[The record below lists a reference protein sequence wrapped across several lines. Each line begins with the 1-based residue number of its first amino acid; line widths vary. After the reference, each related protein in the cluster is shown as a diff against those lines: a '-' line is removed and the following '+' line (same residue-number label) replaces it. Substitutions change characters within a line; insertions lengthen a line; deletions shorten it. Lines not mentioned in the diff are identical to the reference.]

1 MKGIYLLFIFLVLL
15 NEATGQLKDTFE
27 YHVNLAA
34 TGIINK
40 TESSNSFVFRS
51 GLSFDM
57 DKDNFEVNS
66 SASWIYGKLNRQ
78 LSNNDY
84 SFLTNVDYIIDS
96 TRFVVWALGNYDK
109 SFSLRI
115 NNRTQWGTGLSYDI
129 IRTAKNR
136 LNISDG
142 ILYETSDLRV
152 SDTMNNVYKTWRN
165 SLRLKYVF
173 NIKDL
178 VIINGTHFLQNSL
191 RHQSDYNVKTDLSLS
206 LKLYKWI
213 NFTGALTYNLVNRLR
228 RENILFTLGL
238 SVDKYF

>member
-1 MKGIYLLFIFLVLL
+1 
-15 NEATGQLKDTFE
+15 
-27 YHVNLAA
+27 
-34 TGIINK
+34 
-40 TESSNSFVFRS
+40 
-51 GLSFDM
+51 
-57 DKDNFEVNS
+57 
-66 SASWIYGKLNRQ
+66 
-78 LSNNDY
+78 
-84 SFLTNVDYIIDS
+84 VDHIIDS

-129 IRTAKNR
+129 IRTDKNR

-152 SDTMNNVYKTWRN
+152 SDTMNTVYRTWRN

-191 RHQSDYNVKTDLSLS
+191 SQKGDYNVRTDFSLS

-213 NFTGALTYNLVNRLR
+213 SFTGALTYNLVNRLR